1 MSAKLLVLAAV
12 LVSGAAVVADS
23 PGELR
28 VCADPDN
35 LPFSNRRLEGFEN
48 QIATIIARDLNA
60 SVTYTW
66 SPQRG
71 TFLGRTLMARRCD
84 VLMGVPSGYDAVL
97 ATKPYYTSSY
107 VFVYAKNGGLELR
120 SFNDPILRKIR
131 IGLQAFGAEGA
142 NAPPVHALARRGIVH
157 NIAAFPMVGDDN
169 NSPGKII
176 DAVAA
181 GEIDVAIVWG
191 PFGGYYAMSQPV
203 ALEVIPVSPSVDQ
216 AMLPFTFDMS
226 LGVRPGETALK
237 QSLEGALDRTGHEI
251 RKVLEAHGVPLVGG
265 AHRPSSTANSN
276 RSQKGR

>member
-12 LVSGAAVVADS
+12 LVSGAAVAADS

-48 QIATIIARDLNA
+48 QIATMIARDLN
-60 SVTYTW
+60 VPVQYTW
-66 SPQRG
+66 SPHRG
-71 TFLGRTLMARRCD
+71 AFLDKTLMAHRCD

-107 VFVYAKNGGLELR
+107 VFVYAKNRGLELR
-120 SFNDPILRKIR
+120 SFNDPVLRKVR
-131 IGLQAFGAEGA
+131 IGLQAFGDDGA
-142 NAPPVHALARRGIVH
+142 NAPPVHALSRRGIVH
-157 NIAAFPMVGDDN
+157 NIAAFSMLGDDN

-191 PFGGYYAMSQPV
+191 PFGGYFARRQRV
-203 ALEVIPVSPSVDQ
+203 ALEVRPVSPSVDGP
-216 AMLPFTFDMS
+216 MPFTFDMS
-226 LGVRPGETALK
+226 VGVRPGETAFK
-237 QSLEGALDRTGHEI
+237 QRLEGALDRRRHEI

-265 AHRPSSTANSN
+265 AHLSSFRANSN
-276 RSQKGR
+276 RSQKGS